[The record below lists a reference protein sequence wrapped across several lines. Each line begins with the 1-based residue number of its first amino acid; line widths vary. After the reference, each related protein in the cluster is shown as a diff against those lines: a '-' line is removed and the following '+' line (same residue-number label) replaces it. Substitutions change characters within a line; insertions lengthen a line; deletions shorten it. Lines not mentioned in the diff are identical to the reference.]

1 MKKRTLGKGLEVSA
15 IGLGCMGMS
24 FAYHEA
30 SEADSLAAIDRALEL
45 GVNFLDTSD
54 MYGPH
59 TNEQLVGKAV
69 KGRRD
74 SFVIATKFGIV
85 RDPSEPANSTKY
97 EINGKPEYVREA
109 VEGSLKRLGID
120 VIDLYYQ
127 HRVDPNT
134 PIEDTVGA
142 MSRLVEEGKV
152 RYLGLSEASEASIR
166 KANSVH
172 PITALQSE
180 YSLWTRDVE
189 ENGILNACRELGIG
203 FVAYSPIGRGFLSGA
218 IKSPDDLAEND
229 WRRNL
234 PRFQGENF
242 SKNLELVDR
251 VESIAKEKGVASSQ
265 IALAWVLT
273 QGDDIV
279 PIPGTTKAAH
289 IEQNATA
296 VNIDLTEADLV
307 SLDEIF
313 PKDAASGARLPEAA
327 MATVNK

>member
-1 MKKRTLGKGLEVSA
+1 MKYRKLRDLQVSA
-15 IGLGCMGMS
+15 VGLGCMGMS
-24 FAYHEA
+24 FAYG
-30 SEADSLAAIDRALEL
+30 EADETESLATIDRALEL

-59 TNEQLVGKAV
+59 TNEKLVGQAI

-74 SFVIATKFGIV
+74 KFVIATKFGITT
-85 RDPSEPANSTKY
+85 DPAEPMNASKRS
-97 EINGKPEYVREA
+97 INGRPEYVREA

-120 VIDLYYQ
+120 EIDLYYQ

-142 MSRLVEEGKV
+142 LSRLVEEGKV
-152 RYLGLSEASEASIR
+152 KYLGLSEASGESIR
-166 KANSVH
+166 KANAVH
-172 PITALQSE
+172 PITALQTE

-189 ENGILNACRELGIG
+189 ENGILNTCRELGVG

-218 IKSPDDLAEND
+218 IKSPDDLEETD

-242 SKNLELVDR
+242 KKNLELVDR
-251 VESIAKEKGVASSQ
+251 VESIAKEKNVTPSQ
-265 IALAWVLT
+265 LALAWVLA

-279 PIPGTTKAAH
+279 PIPGTAKSKH
-289 IEQNATA
+289 IEQNAAA
-296 VNIDLTEADLV
+296 VDIILSGSDLA

-313 PKDAASGARLPEAA
+313 PRDAAAGARYSEAA
-327 MATVNK
+327 MASVNR